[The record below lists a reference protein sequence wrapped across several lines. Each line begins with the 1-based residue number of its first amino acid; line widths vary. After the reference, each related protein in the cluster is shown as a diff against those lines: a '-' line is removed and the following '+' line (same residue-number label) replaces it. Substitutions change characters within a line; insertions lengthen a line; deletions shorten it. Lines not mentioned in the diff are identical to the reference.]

1 MTWGSRRGGTGTAGQ
16 RPLREIIFRN
26 SVQFGGV
33 ATYTGYRMNP
43 TPPDA
48 RDHGETFLRTLAE
61 HERWLA
67 AYVYSLVAR
76 PADADDILQECKIVL
91 WRQFARFEA
100 GTNFRAWA
108 RTIALHQILNYRRAE
123 QRRPESAHER
133 AFIEAVAAEMELRS
147 DQFDRKAEGL
157 RHCLRKL
164 PEAHRAIVLA
174 RYYEGQEIEQIAAR
188 SNRTAEAVYRLL
200 SRIRKALND
209 CISRQL
215 AATQSATP

>member
-1 MTWGSRRGGTGTAGQ
+1 
-16 RPLREIIFRN
+16 
-26 SVQFGGV
+26 
-33 ATYTGYRMNP
+33 MNP

-48 RDHGETFLRTLAE
+48 GDRGETFLRTLAE

-76 PADADDILQECKIVL
+76 AADADDILQECKIVM
-91 WRQFARFEA
+91 WRQFGRFEP

-133 AFIEAVAAEMELRS
+133 AFIEAVAGEMERRS
-147 DQFDRKAEGL
+147 DQFDRQAESL

-174 RYYEGQEIEQIAAR
+174 RYYEGLGVEDIAAQGQR
-188 SNRTAEAVYRLL
+188 SAEAVYRLL

-215 AATQSATP
+215 AAGARTTP